1 MKGGDTTYPPSNL
14 EVMETGGAGSS
25 PPTSRVLVEVATSPA
40 GSITVVVVVFTLAIL
55 RFLFSSVRC
64 KGGAEGAVNEA
75 VVEQEGKKGWV
86 GVVAAQAWRWRSA
99 ATVDAIQAAR
109 DPVNTAA
116 LRLRMARWK

>member
-14 EVMETGGAGSS
+14 EVMATGGAGS
-25 PPTSRVLVEVATSPA
+25 PLPTSRVLVEVATSPA

-64 KGGAEGAVNEA
+64 KGGAEGAV
-75 VVEQEGKKGWV
+75 VEQEGKKEWV